1 MKLSRLLVAVGV
13 FTPIFL
19 VSAMSHAANPD
30 KISVT
35 RAQIEE
41 IGQSILK
48 DEYPDQKAPG
58 YALARG
64 SLAFMNGIAMLIKD
78 NKIDDIQ
85 KEIISPMQ
93 SVEAA
98 WPDRE
103 SENGMKIAD
112 SYWKCKDAATVLR
125 LSISLLAENDTK
137 YFETLNSLYDSQRTL
152 CVAALLAENIK
163 SDPEY
168 LKKKSGSK

>member
-1 MKLSRLLVAVGV
+1 MLVCYGV
-13 FTPIFL
+13 L
-19 VSAMSHAANPD
+19 ASVSSMVYASSPD

-35 RAQIEE
+35 RADIEE
-41 IGQSILK
+41 IGKTMLK
-48 DEYPDQKAPG
+48 DEYPDRKAPG

-64 SLAFMNGIAMLIKD
+64 SLALMNGVAQLIKD

-93 SVEAA
+93 SVEAV

-103 SENGMKIAD
+103 SANGQKID
-112 SYWKCKDAATVLR
+112 SSYWKCKDAATVLR
-125 LSISLLAENDTK
+125 ISISLLVENDTK
-137 YFETLNSLYDSQRTL
+137 YFETLNSLYDSKRTM

-168 LKKKSGSK
+168 LKKKSSSK